1 MYENGNFGVKGRCQ
15 RVNEHFS
22 NSSKKIVILD
32 MDDKQVST
40 AISKVIPLLLF
51 HHLNSAKLQV
61 AQEVYMVI
69 YVRKILTEHSAL
81 SGAINALLLCSL
93 P

>member
-1 MYENGNFGVKGRCQ
+1 MNIFPMQG
-15 RVNEHFS
+15 
-22 NSSKKIVILD
+22 KKTVILD

-40 AISKVIPLLLF
+40 AVSKVIPLLLF

-69 YVRKILTEHSAL
+69 YVRKILTEQSAL
-81 SGAINALLLCSL
+81 SGAINVLLLCSL